1 MNHSVEKIR
10 EIITVR
16 KLPIPVFLL
25 LLSAL
30 AASCQ
35 SSSSSGTSGNPGG
48 NETAAVV
55 NGAKILVSD
64 VDRATRQQ
72 LGGQESQLSPLELA
86 AARLQSLDNLITQEV
101 LYQRAQKDN
110 LKPTE
115 DEINTFIAN
124 SKQQSGMTEQDFQKQ
139 LKEANQTEQQ
149 FREDVRKQL
158 SIQKLYEKLAAQLK
172 VTDIEVEQF
181 FKNNPSLFVA
191 EPGVQVSDIIV
202 DPRDNGT
209 KFDAKGE
216 QAAQQKIQAIYN
228 RLKSG
233 SDFATVARSES
244 EHESFRRSGDLGFIP
259 QAQFG
264 ALAQQGLPEN
274 LGAQLWAMKEGDI
287 TTPIRDRNGI
297 WHIFKLT
304 GKRTEKRDLTLN
316 DPDVRKQINDAI
328 LDQRKQLVNAALLT
342 RARDEAKVENY
353 LAARVLENPN
363 NLGVL
368 RPVAQ
373 GGAASPTPTASAS
386 PSASASPTAQAAQKA
401 SPAPGAKK

>member
-1 MNHSVEKIR
+1 MEKTR

-16 KLPIPVFLL
+16 KLPIPVCLL
-25 LLSAL
+25 LLSL
-30 AASCQ
+30 VAAACQ
-35 SSSSSGTSGNPGG
+35 SSSGSSGTASSPGG
-48 NETAAVV
+48 NETAATV
-55 NGAKILVSD
+55 NGAKILVAD

-86 AARLQSLDNLITQEV
+86 AARLQALDNLITQEV

-110 LKPTE
+110 LKPSE
-115 DEINTFIAN
+115 DEINTFIAAR
-124 SKQQSGMTEQDFQKQ
+124 KQESSLTEDAFQKQ

-158 SIQKLYEKLAAQLK
+158 AIQKLYEKQDAQLK
-172 VTDIEVEQF
+172 VTDVEVEQF

-202 DPRDNGT
+202 DPRDNGF
-209 KFDAKGE
+209 KNDVKSELLAE
-216 QAAQQKIQAIYN
+216 QKIKDIYA

-233 SDFATVARSES
+233 SDFATIARGES
-244 EHESFRRSGDLGFIP
+244 EHKSSFNGGDLGFIP

-264 ALAQQGLPEN
+264 ALTQQGLPAG
-274 LGAQLWAMKEGDI
+274 LGPQLWGMKEGDI
-287 TTPIRDRNGI
+287 TPPIKDQNGI

-304 GKRTEKRDLTLN
+304 AKRTEKRDLTLN
-316 DPDVRKQINDAI
+316 DPEVRKQISDTI
-328 LDQRKQLVNAALLT
+328 LNQRKQLVNAALLA
-342 RARDEAKVENY
+342 RARDEARIENY

-368 RPVAQ
+368 RPVPQSGA
-373 GGAASPTPTASAS
+373 AASPSVSPSVAASATPQASPKASAS
-386 PSASASPTAQAAQKA
+386 P
-401 SPAPGAKK
+401 GAKKRRSG